1 MQERLK
7 SSLDNIAVWV
17 FDLDNTLYPAHCD
30 LGAQL
35 GQRMGAF
42 VARFLN
48 LPLDQARVL
57 QKKYFHA
64 HGTTLR
70 GLMLEH
76 DLHPDDYLDYV
87 HDLDLSG
94 IPLDDRLGPALQALP
109 GRKVIYTNATNKHAH
124 RVLGHLGVKHHFD
137 GFFDIID
144 ADFIPKP
151 NQQPYE
157 TLLRRHGIDPNRAAM
172 VEDIAQNLVPASN
185 LGMATVWVRGGRNIA
200 LTDEQLQHVQHTT
213 DDLAAWIGEL
223 PN

>member
-87 HDLDLSG
+87 HDLDLSV

-185 LGMATVWVRGGRNIA
+185 LGMTTVWVRGGRNIA

>member
-144 ADFIPKP
+144 ANFIPKP

>member
-42 VARFLN
+42 VARFLD

-200 LTDEQLQHVQHTT
+200 LTDEQLRHVQHTT